1 MRIRFRNSGTAT
13 QYRID
18 DIVLSGLPTCSASI
32 VSGGGPLSSLST
44 TYGTPSSPTSFTLA
58 GSSLGAT
65 ISIAALSGFEFATT
79 GGYSSTLSDIS
90 ATGPTTINIRLAA
103 TANAGTHSG
112 TIVCTSGST
121 TLNVPMAES
130 IVNKAT
136 PTLSISNTPTTYN
149 GSSQTAT
156 VSGTGD
162 GTVSNIQY
170 DASSTAPTNAGTYA
184 ISADIASSD
193 NYIAVTGVAVGDF
206 VINKATP
213 TLSVTNTPVTYTGSE
228 LAATVNASVDGT
240 ISSVL
245 TGGAATQTAAG
256 TYAVT
261 ANFVP
266 TDTTNY
272 SSLSAASAGN
282 FVIDKAASSVIV
294 SGTAPFSYTYNG
306 SGQAPSFTASGS
318 NATITYL
325 YSGTGIIGTTSST
338 PINVGTYS
346 VTASVA
352 ANGNYAAASSSAT
365 SFSITA
371 AASSVTVSGT
381 APFSYTYNGLGQAPS
396 FTASGSN
403 ATITYLYSGTG
414 IIGTTSS
421 TPINVGT
428 YSVTASVAANGNYA
442 AASSSAT
449 SFSITAAASSV
460 TVTGSA
466 PFSYTYNGL
475 AQSPSFTA
483 SGSTATITYLYSG
496 TGIIGT
502 TSITPINAGTYSV
515 TASVAANGNYGS
527 ASSSATA
534 FTIGVGTTTWTSASG
549 GSWSNN
555 APNLSLN
562 AIISY
567 DYNFAGLTA
576 NTLTVNNNAVVVIPS
591 GYNVTLN
598 GALTVSSGSFTL
610 NNNTNLI
617 QTDASAENTG
627 NIIVKRESAKIVR
640 LDHTLWSSPV
650 TGQNLRGFSPLTVPY
665 RFYTYE
671 TASNQYDATTIT
683 DATVFTPAKG
693 FAIRAPNNY
702 QTSPAVEWTGTFT
715 GVPNNGTKTFPLVYA
730 SGAANINLVGNPY
743 PSAIDAATFCSVN
756 QSVINGT
763 LYFYQHTL
771 TMNSSGLF
779 GTGTNYGTWTSGGST
794 KASVGVNADVSV
806 FPSGTIEVGQGF
818 MVKSTNTG
826 NVTFNNDMRVASAT
840 HQFMKSSST
849 VTTLEKH
856 RMWLNLE
863 SATGSDLNQILVG
876 YVAGATEGVDDGY
889 DGLAFGGT
897 GSSLYSPIDARNYVI
912 QCRSLPFNNTDEV
925 PLGFNCTE
933 AGVYTI
939 KLSSVDGLFEG
950 NQDVFIRDNLNGTD
964 TNIKVAPFTF
974 TSDIGTFD
982 NRFKIVYTQA
992 LGVPSSTF
1000 NENSVIVYKNTD
1012 WFHVSTKG
1020 ISMKDILVYD
1030 VSGRLI
1036 YKLNDL
1042 NNATAVLKGLTTT
1055 KQVLFLKITS
1065 TENQSVTIKVLN

>member
-1 MRIRFRNSGTAT
+1 M
-13 QYRID
+13 
-18 DIVLSGLPTCSASI
+18 
-32 VSGGGPLSSLST
+32 
-44 TYGTPSSPTSFTLA
+44 
-58 GSSLGAT
+58 
-65 ISIAALSGFEFATT
+65 
-79 GGYSSTLSDIS
+79 
-90 ATGPTTINIRLAA
+90 
-103 TANAGTHSG
+103 
-112 TIVCTSGST
+112 
-121 TLNVPMAES
+121 
-130 IVNKAT
+130 
-136 PTLSISNTPTTYN
+136 
-149 GSSQTAT
+149 
-156 VSGTGD
+156 
-162 GTVSNIQY
+162 
-170 DASSTAPTNAGTYA
+170 
-184 ISADIASSD
+184 
-193 NYIAVTGVAVGDF
+193 
-206 VINKATP
+206 
-213 TLSVTNTPVTYTGSE
+213 
-228 LAATVNASVDGT
+228 
-240 ISSVL
+240 
-245 TGGAATQTAAG
+245 
-256 TYAVT
+256 
-261 ANFVP
+261 
-266 TDTTNY
+266 
-272 SSLSAASAGN
+272 
-282 FVIDKAASSVIV
+282 
-294 SGTAPFSYTYNG
+294 
-306 SGQAPSFTASGS
+306 
-318 NATITYL
+318 
-325 YSGTGIIGTTSST
+325 
-338 PINVGTYS
+338 GTYS
-346 VTASVA
+346 VTASV
-352 ANGNYAAASSSAT
+352 
-365 SFSITA
+365 
-371 AASSVTVSGT
+371 V
-381 APFSYTYNGLGQAPS
+381 
-396 FTASGSN
+396 
-403 ATITYLYSGTG
+403 
-414 IIGTTSS
+414 
-421 TPINVGT
+421 
-428 YSVTASVAANGNYA
+428 
-442 AASSSAT
+442 
-449 SFSITAAASSV
+449 
-460 TVTGSA
+460 
-466 PFSYTYNGL
+466 
-475 AQSPSFTA
+475 
-483 SGSTATITYLYSG
+483 
-496 TGIIGT
+496 
-502 TSITPINAGTYSV
+502 
-515 TASVAANGNYGS
+515 ANGNYGS
-527 ASSSATA
+527 ASSSATPFTITTASTSVSVVPTATTITYGQTLALSTLSGGTSSVPGTYAFTTPATLPNAGTANQSVTFTPTDASNYSTTTISVSVTVNKAASTVTVTGTTTFYYNGSAQGPSTADVTGSTGAVSYSYVGVAPTIYAASATAPTAAGSYTVTATVAADANYLAASSSSTA
-534 FTIGVGTTTWTSASG
+534 FTIGVGTTTWTSAG
-549 GSWSNN
+549 WSNGT
-555 APNLSLN
+555 PNLSLN

-567 DYNFAGLTA
+567 AYNVAANLTA
-576 NTLTVNNNAVVVIPS
+576 NTLTVNNSAVVVIPS

-598 GALTVSSGSFTL
+598 GAISVAIGSSFTM

-627 NIIVKRESAKIVR
+627 KIIVKRESAKIVR

-665 RFYTYE
+665 RFYTYD
-671 TASNQYDATTIT
+671 TTNNQYDATTIT
-683 DATVFTPAKG
+683 DATVFTPAQG

-702 QTSPAVEWTGTFT
+702 QASPAVEWNGTFT

-826 NVTFNNDMRVASAT
+826 NVTFNNSMRVASAT

-876 YVAGATEGVDDGY
+876 YVTGATEGVDDGY

-933 AGVYTI
+933 AGVYSI

-950 NQDVFIRDNLNGTD
+950 NQDIFIRDNLNGTD

-1012 WFHVSTKG
+1012 WFHVSAKG

-1042 NNATAVLKGLTTT
+1042 NDTTAVLKGLTTT